1 MGEITNKIE
10 QEIREKRD
18 NLGRN
23 LDELED
29 KARELTDW
37 RTHYRNHSAAFL
49 GAAFGAGM
57 VLGLAA
63 VGRRQA
69 SRAYTDHDIH
79 DIDVSH
85 DPYGDRSRRQAVG
98 GSTGRGTG
106 TAARALRQVGDTW
119 EQIADALV
127 RTASSKAIELVG
139 EFVPGFRD
147 NVRRR
152 DDRYEGVTH

>member
-1 MGEITNKIE
+1 VGEITNQIE

-29 KARELTDW
+29 KARDLADW
-37 RTHYRNHSAAFL
+37 RNHYRNHSPAFL
-49 GAAFGAGM
+49 GAAFGVGV
-57 VLGLAA
+57 VLGLATISQ
-63 VGRRQA
+63 RK
-69 SRAYTDHDIH
+69 DISEPGAAF
-79 DIDVSH
+79 DVDNSH
-85 DPYGDRSRRQAVG
+85 DPYRDRPRQVR
-98 GSTGRGTG
+98 SSG
-106 TAARALRQVGDTW
+106 TASRALRHVGDTW
-119 EQIADALV
+119 DQIADALL

-152 DDRYEGVTH
+152 DTHYDGVTH